1 MNFFADAAR
10 DLMNPLDNLV
20 PPEQLYLS
28 EDQEED
34 FHRAYLLSRIRLLR
48 ESRERERRRR
58 QAMALEQE
66 VSSDSE
72 VENLTKEV
80 KNGKMDITPAD
91 STPQELVKLD
101 P

>member
-1 MNFFADAAR
+1 
-10 DLMNPLDNLV
+10 MNPLDNLV

-80 KNGKMDITPAD
+80 KSGKMDLTPAD

>member
-1 MNFFADAAR
+1 
-10 DLMNPLDNLV
+10 MNPLDNLV
-20 PPEQLYLS
+20 PPEQLFLS
-28 EDQEED
+28 EDQEEE
-34 FHRAYLLSRIRLLR
+34 FQRAYLLSRVRLLR

-58 QAMALEQE
+58 AAMASELE

-72 VENLTKEV
+72 VDNLTKDV
-80 KNGKMDITPAD
+80 KNGKMDLTPAD